1 MISKPLCK
9 SPEILHRAF
18 SRGKLR
24 GIMNPV
30 TNKLKVAVDRS
41 YILKLHLIR
50 SHKVVN
56 AWDMTL
62 NAQFSIRSYIF
73 WVLTDS
79 HFHTDI
85 GTDIN
90 QLLQQISCKSQILQL
105 TVCTIHSLVIVKLK
119 EWTACYAIFD
129 KRTETA
135 GGLLHDLFWDSDQ
148 VWTRLQKKKKIPPT
162 QTGLTRLLGHARMN
176 QWVKKILPR
185 QNLTKVNSTSTA
197 KLHFWRRW
205 DCHTSNRVQVRSVHK
220 QILLS
225 TQENCTICQ
234 NLLLYLHKQG
244 FWNTKLQNVKSSQL
258 RVDLILFNWFGSVS
272 RIDSTWGIVV
282 PTETTI
288 SAIRWC
294 LISKWFK
301 AYLSEYINMTEKK
314 GKEPRW
320 AYQCLREQTCSV

>member
-18 SRGKLR
+18 SRGELR
-24 GIMNPV
+24 GIMNTV

-41 YILKLHLIR
+41 YILKLHLKR

-148 VWTRLQKKKKIPPT
+148 VWTRLQKKKQKKTLPLKQDSQDSWDMHAWIN
-162 QTGLTRLLGHARMN
+162 GLRKFFHGKTWQRSTPLQLLSY
-176 QWVKKILPR
+176 I
-185 QNLTKVNSTSTA
+185 SEEDETA
-197 KLHFWRRW
+197 IQAIAFRW
-205 DCHTSNRVQVRSVHK
+205 D
-220 QILLS
+220 LS
-225 TQENCTICQ
+225 TNRFCFPPRRTVQSVRTYSCTCI
-234 NLLLYLHKQG
+234 NK
-244 FWNTKLQNVKSSQL
+244 
-258 RVDLILFNWFGSVS
+258 
-272 RIDSTWGIVV
+272 DSGT
-282 PTETTI
+282 
-288 SAIRWC
+288 RNY
-294 LISKWFK
+294 K
-301 AYLSEYINMTEKK
+301 M
-314 GKEPRW
+314 
-320 AYQCLREQTCSV
+320 